1 MADKPEQIK
10 NCKPGSYIT
19 IDGEP
24 CKVVGITKSK
34 PGKHGA
40 TKVRL
45 EAMGIFDN
53 KRRFVMKPSTGTV
66 NVPIIDKKRAQVIN
80 IDGKIAQLMDLETY
94 ETFEAAIPEDFKG
107 KLEPGTEVGYWKIAN
122 KTLIREKRN

>member
-1 MADKPEQIK
+1 MADRPVTIK
-10 NCKPGSYIT
+10 ELKPGSYIT

-24 CKVVGITKSK
+24 CKVVSVIKSK

-53 KRRFVMKPSTGTV
+53 KRRFVLKPSTATV
-66 NVPIIDKKRAQVIN
+66 NSPIIEKKKAQVIN
-80 IDGKIAQLMDLETY
+80 IDGDIVQLMDLETY
-94 ETFEAAIPEDFKG
+94 DTFEATIPKEHKG
-107 KLEPGTEVGYWKIAN
+107 KLESGTEVVYWKIGN
-122 KTLIREKRN
+122 RVLIKERR

>member
-1 MADKPEQIK
+1 MADRPVPIK
-10 NCKPGSYIT
+10 EMKPGSYIT

-53 KRRFVMKPSTGTV
+53 KRRFILKPSTTTV
-66 NVPIIDKKRAQVIN
+66 DMPIIEKKKAQVIS
-80 IDGKIAQLMDLETY
+80 ISGEIAQLMDLESY
-94 ETFEAAIPEDFKG
+94 ETFEASIPEEFKG
-107 KLEPGTEVGYWKIAN
+107 KLEPGMEVGYWRIGSRL
-122 KTLIREKRN
+122 LIKEKR

>member
-10 NCKPGSYIT
+10 NLKPGSYIT

-24 CKVVGITKSK
+24 CKVVGVTKSK
-34 PGKHGA
+34 PGKHGS

-53 KRRFVMKPSTGTV
+53 KRRFVLKPSTATV
-66 NVPIIDKKRAQVIN
+66 GVPIIEKKKAQVVN
-80 IDGKIAQLMDLETY
+80 IDGQIAQLMDLETY
-94 ETFEAAIPEDFKG
+94 ETFEATIPEEFKS
-107 KLEPGTEVGYWKIAN
+107 KLEPGTEVGYWKIGSRI
-122 KTLIREKRN
+122 LIKEKRS